1 MNFFS
6 KYLQHSS
13 KILTFAARKW
23 RNCILHRKKIINF
36 KMKMKLKDF
45 IEQFSHSNEIYIENK
60 ERKQM
65 YYSYP
70 KDKTAEETGTIMDWE
85 LKFTD
90 IADREVVEIFPGNE
104 QSITIVID
112 TEDDTFRFI
121 PELITIDNAPL
132 WLYNAAHGA
141 NVRGCDACV

>member
-1 MNFFS
+1 
-6 KYLQHSS
+6 
-13 KILTFAARKW
+13 
-23 RNCILHRKKIINF
+23 
-36 KMKMKLKDF
+36 MKLKDF
-45 IEQFSHSNEIYIENK
+45 IEQFSHNNEMYIENK

-65 YYSYP
+65 YYISP
-70 KDKTAEETGTIMDWE
+70 EDKTTEKTGAIMDWE

-90 IADREVVEIFPGNE
+90 IADCEVVKIYPGKE

-112 TEDDTFRFI
+112 IEDDTFRFI

-132 WLYNAAHGA
+132 WLYNAAHGT

>member
-1 MNFFS
+1 
-6 KYLQHSS
+6 
-13 KILTFAARKW
+13 
-23 RNCILHRKKIINF
+23 
-36 KMKMKLKDF
+36 MKLKDF

-132 WLYNAAHGA
+132 WLYNAAHGT
-141 NVRGCDACV
+141 NVHGCEARV